1 MNNKNNNEV
10 PVILHGEAMIFLSSI
25 PSNAKAI
32 EPNAKSYHII
42 ADSETSG
49 NHHVVD
55 HGPGVQFFEVEN
67 RDGSKTFFM
76 KNTVETQVRCL
87 HDNRHG
93 TETLSPG
100 TYEFGV
106 QEEFDHVAQHVR
118 KVRD

>member
-1 MNNKNNNEV
+1 
-10 PVILHGEAMIFLSSI
+10 MIFSSKL
-25 PSNAKAI
+25 PAEAKAI
-32 EPNAKSYHII
+32 KPNADAYHII

-55 HGPGVQFFEVEN
+55 YAPGVQFFEVEN
-67 RDGSKTFFM
+67 KDGSKTFFM
-76 KNTVETQVRCL
+76 KNEVATQVRCL

-93 TETLSPG
+93 TETLTPG